1 MGLLQFAAVGNYKRF
16 WNELKG
22 LGEKTG
28 RSPLLHLADTAVSTV
43 LFGSGMQD
51 YLNYHFYEK
60 TFRERREY
68 ITIGWAAK
76 FYKTTAK
83 LEHAP
88 FFSVKPNF
96 HRNFAKYTKRA
107 FFDPESGAEA
117 LSDFLAKHPV
127 FIYKPAIGLG
137 GTDVQKLRAEDIGDI
152 SAFLQKMRDEQAFA
166 EELIIQDEGWARLCP
181 NSCNTVRVYT
191 TACGGESEVIYAAA
205 RIGNGSSVADNFHS
219 GGMTVAVD
227 MENGLLVGTA
237 FNAEREHFTAHPVT
251 GTVFDGFQIPFWREA
266 LAMCREAA
274 LVNDRVNVV
283 GWDVA
288 FTPSGP
294 LLIEGNRGPGWD
306 IVQILSGCGRK
317 DLLRPLMARLKKRR

>member
-1 MGLLQFAAVGNYKRF
+1 MGLLQFAAVGNYRRF
-16 WNELKG
+16 WDELKK
-22 LGEKTG
+22 LGSLI
-28 RSPLLHLADTAVSTV
+28 RRPALILLVDTALSTV

-60 TFRERREY
+60 SFRERGEY

-76 FYKTTAK
+76 FYQTTAK
-83 LEHAP
+83 LEYVP

-96 HRNFAKYTKRA
+96 HKNFAKYTKRA
-107 FFDPESGAEA
+107 FFDPETGVDSLRE
-117 LSDFLAKHPV
+117 FLAAHPV
-127 FIYKPAIGLG
+127 FIYKPAVGLG
-137 GTDVQKLRAEDIGDI
+137 GTDVQKLRAEDIGDPD
-152 SAFLQKMRDEQAFA
+152 AFLAKMRGEQAFA
-166 EELIIQDEGWARLCP
+166 EELIVQDEAWARLCP
-181 NSCNTVRVYT
+181 KSCNTVRVYT
-191 TACGGESEVIYAAA
+191 TACRSESKVIYAAA

-227 MENGLLVGTA
+227 MDRGLLTGTA
-237 FNAEREHFTAHPVT
+237 FNAEREHFAAHPVT
-251 GTVFDGFQIPFWREA
+251 GVVFDGFAIPYWQEA

-274 LVNDRVNVV
+274 LVNDKVNVV

-306 IVQILSGCGRK
+306 IVQILSGYGRK
-317 DLLRPLMARLKKRR
+317 DLLRPLIAKLRESE

>member
-16 WNELKG
+16 WGELKS
-22 LGEKTG
+22 LGKKI
-28 RSPLLHLADTAVSTV
+28 RRPALCLLFDTALSTV

-60 TFRERREY
+60 SFRERAEY
-68 ITIGWAAK
+68 ITIGWVAK
-76 FYKTTAK
+76 FYKTAAK
-83 LEHAP
+83 LEYAP

-96 HRNFAKYTKRA
+96 HKNFARYTKRA
-107 FFDPESGAEA
+107 FFDPEQGVDA
-117 LSDFLAKHPV
+117 LREFLTEHPV

-137 GTDVQKLRAEDIGDI
+137 GTDIQKLRAEDITDVD
-152 SAFLQKMRDEQAFA
+152 AFLQKMRDEHAFA
-166 EELIIQDEGWARLCP
+166 EELIVQDEAWAALCP
-181 NSCNTVRVYT
+181 KSCNTVRVYT
-191 TACGGESEVIYAAA
+191 TAFCGESEVIYAAA
-205 RIGNGSSVADNFHS
+205 RIGNGSGVADNFHS

-227 MENGLLVGTA
+227 MEHGMLVGTA
-237 FNAEREHFTAHPVT
+237 FNAAREHFTAHPTT
-251 GTVFDGFQIPFWREA
+251 GIVFEGFQIPYWQAA

-274 LVNDRVNVV
+274 LVNDNVNVI

-306 IVQILSGCGRK
+306 IVQVLSGRGRK
-317 DLLRPLMARLKKRR
+317 DLLRPLIAKLRCRT